1 MIVKYKYIYVSGWW
15 YSYPSEKYEFVKWDY
30 CSQLN
35 GKIDFHVLRPAF
47 KQTHDNPN
55 ARKHKSALQFQFR

>member
-1 MIVKYKYIYVSGWW
+1 MIVKYKYKYKYIYIYVSGWW

-35 GKIDFHVLRPAF
+35 G
-47 KQTHDNPN
+47 Q
-55 ARKHKSALQFQFR
+55 S